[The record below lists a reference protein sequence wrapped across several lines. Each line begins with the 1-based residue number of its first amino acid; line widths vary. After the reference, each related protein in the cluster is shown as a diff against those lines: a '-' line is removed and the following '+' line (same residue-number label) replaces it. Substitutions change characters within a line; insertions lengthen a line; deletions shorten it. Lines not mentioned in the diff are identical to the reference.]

1 MIATAAVLP
10 ATQPML
16 APHSKNT
23 IDGLMPPQ
31 KTWIETI
38 AIRKVLTITLAVR
51 SNALCE
57 SSTRSYL
64 LSFSFKKGLRVPCR
78 MMSCA
83 EYEGLG
89 TGGEKPETTRPEDI
103 NSNLCA
109 LPFVK
114 FVDWFPYYQ
123 GIRAEFGYSSEKDQ
137 EAARML
143 SDMAK
148 KKAVDPRILERKIKG
163 KNVIVIGAGSGLEDE
178 RATKYIKKNK
188 GFVTIA
194 ADGAVQFLLENKIKP
209 DIVVTD
215 LDGDPAS
222 LQKAEKSG
230 ATMVVHAH
238 GDNTDLLKKMVP
250 KFKKIIA
257 TTQVMPL
264 DNVYNFGGFTDGDR
278 CVFLADEF
286 GAKKIVLLGME
297 LDSPDKYSKKRVK
310 NPELKK
316 QKMQAGRRLLEML
329 AKQSRSEL
337 ADTSKRPVRG
347 FASLSRYR

>member
-1 MIATAAVLP
+1 M
-10 ATQPML
+10 
-16 APHSKNT
+16 
-23 IDGLMPPQ
+23 
-31 KTWIETI
+31 
-38 AIRKVLTITLAVR
+38 
-51 SNALCE
+51 
-57 SSTRSYL
+57 
-64 LSFSFKKGLRVPCR
+64 
-78 MMSCA
+78 
-83 EYEGLG
+83 
-89 TGGEKPETTRPEDI
+89 
-103 NSNLCA
+103 
-109 LPFVK
+109 K

-123 GIRAEFGYSSEKDQ
+123 GIRAEFGYNSEKDQ

-148 KKAVDPRILERKIKG
+148 KKAVDPRVLERKIKG
-163 KNVIVIGAGSGLEDE
+163 KNVIIIGAGSGLEDE
-178 RATKYIKKNK
+178 RAAKYIRRNK

-194 ADGAVQFLLENKIKP
+194 ADGAVQFLLENKIRP

-238 GDNTDLLKKMVP
+238 GDNTDLLKKIVP
-250 KFKKIIA
+250 KFKMIVA
-257 TTQVMPL
+257 TTQVTPL

-297 LDSPDKYSKKRVK
+297 LDTPGKYSKKKVED
-310 NPELKK
+310 PELKK

-329 AKQSRSEL
+329 AKQSKSEL
-337 ADTSKRPVRG
+337 ADASKRPVKG
-347 FASLSRYR
+347 FAPLSRYP

>member
-1 MIATAAVLP
+1 
-10 ATQPML
+10 
-16 APHSKNT
+16 
-23 IDGLMPPQ
+23 
-31 KTWIETI
+31 
-38 AIRKVLTITLAVR
+38 
-51 SNALCE
+51 
-57 SSTRSYL
+57 
-64 LSFSFKKGLRVPCR
+64 
-78 MMSCA
+78 
-83 EYEGLG
+83 
-89 TGGEKPETTRPEDI
+89 
-103 NSNLCA
+103 
-109 LPFVK
+109 VK

-238 GDNTDLLKKMVP
+238 GDNMDLLKKMVP

-297 LDSPDKYSKKRVK
+297 LDSPSKYSKKRVK

-329 AKQSRSEL
+329 AKQSTSEL
-337 ADTSKRPVRG
+337 ADSSKRPVRG
-347 FASLSRYR
+347 FTSLSRYP

>member
-1 MIATAAVLP
+1 M
-10 ATQPML
+10 
-16 APHSKNT
+16 
-23 IDGLMPPQ
+23 
-31 KTWIETI
+31 
-38 AIRKVLTITLAVR
+38 
-51 SNALCE
+51 
-57 SSTRSYL
+57 
-64 LSFSFKKGLRVPCR
+64 
-78 MMSCA
+78 
-83 EYEGLG
+83 
-89 TGGEKPETTRPEDI
+89 
-103 NSNLCA
+103 
-109 LPFVK
+109 K

-123 GIRAEFGYSSEKDQ
+123 GIRAEFGYNSEKDQ

-215 LDGDPAS
+215 LDGDPSS
-222 LQKAEKSG
+222 LQEAEKSG

-286 GAKKIVLLGME
+286 GAKKIVLVGMQ
-297 LDSPDKYSKKRVK
+297 LDTPGKYSKKRVK

-329 AKQSRSEL
+329 AKQSKSEL

-347 FASLSRYR
+347 FAPLSRYP

>member
-1 MIATAAVLP
+1 
-10 ATQPML
+10 
-16 APHSKNT
+16 
-23 IDGLMPPQ
+23 
-31 KTWIETI
+31 
-38 AIRKVLTITLAVR
+38 
-51 SNALCE
+51 
-57 SSTRSYL
+57 
-64 LSFSFKKGLRVPCR
+64 
-78 MMSCA
+78 
-83 EYEGLG
+83 
-89 TGGEKPETTRPEDI
+89 
-103 NSNLCA
+103 
-109 LPFVK
+109 VK

-194 ADGAVQFLLENKIKP
+194 ADGAVQFLLEKKIKP

-215 LDGDPAS
+215 LDGDPAA

-230 ATMVVHAH
+230 ATMVIHAH

-264 DNVYNFGGFTDGDR
+264 DNVYDFGGFTDGDR

-297 LDSPDKYSKKRVK
+297 LDSPGKYSKKRVK

-347 FASLSRYR
+347 FTSLSRYP

>member
-1 MIATAAVLP
+1 
-10 ATQPML
+10 
-16 APHSKNT
+16 
-23 IDGLMPPQ
+23 
-31 KTWIETI
+31 
-38 AIRKVLTITLAVR
+38 
-51 SNALCE
+51 
-57 SSTRSYL
+57 
-64 LSFSFKKGLRVPCR
+64 
-78 MMSCA
+78 
-83 EYEGLG
+83 
-89 TGGEKPETTRPEDI
+89 
-103 NSNLCA
+103 
-109 LPFVK
+109 VK

-148 KKAVDPRILERKIKG
+148 KKAADPRILERKIKG

-194 ADGAVQFLLENKIKP
+194 ADGAVQFLLEKKIKP

-215 LDGDPAS
+215 LDGDPAA

-230 ATMVVHAH
+230 ATMVIHAH

-297 LDSPDKYSKKRVK
+297 LDSPGKYSKKRVK

-347 FASLSRYR
+347 FTSLSRYP